1 MTESKKCTECK
12 EKKGLTEFHSDKS
25 KKYGVSSRCKECVSI
40 SRYVNR
46 NEINANKRLFT
57 ANNPEKVKEY
67 RDRYY
72 PKAKDSIMRKKV
84 IRRANDDLYR
94 MKENLRSR
102 ARQAFSRSKW
112 MKDSPNETL
121 LGADYN
127 TVFKHIESLFTK
139 GMTWRKVGIEIHIDH
154 KIPLASAS
162 TEQELIKLFHYKNLQ
177 PMWAVDNMRKGD
189 RIDEKFGNT

>member
-1 MTESKKCTECK
+1 MVEFKKCTEC
-12 EKKGLTEFHSDKS
+12 EKKKHLTEFHSDKS
-25 KKYGVSSRCKECVSI
+25 KKHGVASRCKECISI

-46 NEINANKRLFT
+46 NSINENKRVFT
-57 ANNPEKVKEY
+57 ANNPKKVKEY

-72 PKAKDSIMRKKV
+72 PKVKASVMAKKKEKRV
-84 IRRANDDLYR
+84 NDDLYR

-112 MKDSPNETL
+112 IKDSPNEIL

-139 GMTWRKVGIEIHIDH
+139 GMTWRKIGIEIHIDH
-154 KIPLASAS
+154 KIPLSSANS
-162 TEQELIKLFHYKNLQ
+162 KQELIKLFHYKNLQ
-177 PMWAVDNMRKGD
+177 PMWAIDNIRKGD